1 MEPSQPTRETITERT
16 LALPHVDGE
25 VLIGETEALAFWEDL
40 RKNNPGLYAHL
51 NDQISRLDTS
61 IATHAGNEIDP
72 RLRRGIIAR
81 AAIASA
87 AQVVNDT
94 GQSIIDIR
102 AVAALFSTE
111 EADPTDSTAER

>member
-1 MEPSQPTRETITERT
+1 MQPSQPTRETITERT

-51 NDQISRLDTS
+51 NGQIARLDEAVGAHT
-61 IATHAGNEIDP
+61 GDEINP
-72 RLRRGIIAR
+72 HLRRGIIAR

-87 AQVVNDT
+87 AQVINDT